1 MYVHCVHCGRIFH
14 DSFLNRANYLAKRAL
29 FCAPGIAVDQDN
41 NRVWPK
47 SRCPGS
53 SVWTSYFIVAETLEE
68 KQVHLVKQVV
78 GHFQG
83 LVSKSASLVGEATP
97 IHPVWILSLYKLFFN
112 HQNAAVA
119 KVKLFFTLR
128 KYCKQIFFFSKF
140 PVGFGALLDQ

>member
-1 MYVHCVHCGRIFH
+1 MILFH
-14 DSFLNRANYLAKRAL
+14 FNRANYLAKRAL
-29 FCAPGIAVDQDN
+29 FCVPGIAVDQEN

-83 LVSKSASLVGEATP
+83 LVAKSGSLVGEATP

-119 KVKLFFTLR
+119 KVKLFFTLYAIDENR
-128 KYCKQIFFFSKF
+128 IFFSKF
-140 PVGFGALLDQ
+140 PVGFGALFDQ